1 MYYNRDSM
9 KRNTPNTMNAV
20 RRVSIIGRKVFL
32 VFLYLSQHTLP
43 PLCCFGNE
51 IVDETII

>member
-1 MYYNRDSM
+1 M
-9 KRNTPNTMNAV
+9 KRNTPNAMNAA

-32 VFLYLSQHTLP
+32 IFLYLSQHTLL

>member
-1 MYYNRDSM
+1 M

-20 RRVSIIGRKVFL
+20 RIVIIIGRKDFL

-51 IVDETII
+51 IVDETIT